1 MGNFI
6 LNLPNF
12 NNLIIFLSANNSI
25 KMFNCSSQEELKRNA
40 LWVVLTFLFLNQKD
54 SLMFLELF
62 TKRLNSK

>member
-6 LNLPNF
+6 LILPNF

-40 LWVVLTFLFLNQKD
+40 L
-54 SLMFLELF
+54 
-62 TKRLNSK
+62 

>member
-25 KMFNCSSQEELKRNA
+25 KMFNCSIQEELKRNA
-40 LWVVLTFLFLNQKD
+40 L
-54 SLMFLELF
+54 
-62 TKRLNSK
+62 

>member
-25 KMFNCSSQEELKRNA
+25 KMFNCSGQEELKRNA